1 MACYRRFGN
10 RSGFRIAESAPL
22 IYAVSCKNNFSDTL
36 EAKSLKHLWIQIHKV
51 ILHSIA
57 HFQHVSGVN
66 IERIK

>member
-1 MACYRRFGN
+1 MQYRVKIILDNGH
-10 RSGFRIAESAPL
+10 
-22 IYAVSCKNNFSDTL
+22 FSDTL